1 MINGIK
7 IQVRKLQDMLNWKY
21 VTIGSMIGMN

>member
-7 IQVRKLQDMLNWKY
+7 VQVRKLQDMHNWKY
-21 VTIGSMIGMN
+21 DTIGSMIVMK